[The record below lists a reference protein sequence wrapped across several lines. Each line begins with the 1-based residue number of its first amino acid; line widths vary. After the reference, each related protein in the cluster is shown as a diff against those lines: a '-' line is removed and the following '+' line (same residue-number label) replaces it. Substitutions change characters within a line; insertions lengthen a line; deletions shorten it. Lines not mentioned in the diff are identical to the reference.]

1 MGLLIA
7 GVVTVGLALL
17 VLLLVAVIP
26 REPTGVSRS
35 LLLLEHRIDPSSV
48 PRHQLPASERFI
60 APLLRRT
67 QRLGA
72 GLSPSGTYESLGRRL
87 DRAGNPGSWTPDRIL
102 GAKGAGLVLG
112 LLLGMLIIGPSAS
125 GVVLSLGL
133 AVMLFFAPDLALY
146 NAALRRKDLAS
157 KSLAEALDMLTIS
170 VEAGQAFDAAI
181 GHVARTITGPVAG
194 EFARVL
200 SEIQLGRSRS
210 DALHDVGNRLA
221 VPELKNFVTA
231 IAQADRF
238 GLPIAQVLREQTSA
252 MRVTRRQRAEEK
264 AQKVTVKIIFPL
276 ILCIFPAIFVVIIG
290 PGVIR
295 IIAALSRF

>member
-1 MGLLIA
+1 MQ
-7 GVVTVGLALL
+7 
-17 VLLLVAVIP
+17 
-26 REPTGVSRS
+26 
-35 LLLLEHRIDPSSV
+35 LLEHRIDPSTV
-48 PRHQLPASERFI
+48 PRHELPASERFI

-72 GLSPSGTYESLGRRL
+72 GLSPRGTSESLARRL
-87 DRAGNPGSWTPDRIL
+87 DRAGNPQSWTPDRIL

-112 LLLGMLIIGPSAS
+112 L
-125 GVVLSLGL
+125 VLGL
-133 AVMLFFAPDLALY
+133 ALLGLSLSGVLLALVLGAVLFFAPDLALY
-146 NAALRRKDLAS
+146 NLALRRRETAS

-252 MRVTRRQRAEEK
+252 MRVARRQKAEEK

-295 IIAALSRF
+295 ILAALKFF

>member
-7 GVVTVGLALL
+7 AVVTIGLALL
-17 VLLLVAVIP
+17 LLLLVVAIP
-26 REPTGVSRS
+26 REPTGVARS
-35 LLLLEHRIDPSSV
+35 LMLLEHRIDPSSV
-48 PRHQLPASERFI
+48 PRHELPASERFL

-72 GLSPSGTYESLGRRL
+72 GLSPNGTQESLARQL
-87 DRAGNPGSWTPDRIL
+87 DRAGNPGSWTADRIF

-112 LLLGMLIIGPSAS
+112 LVLGLLLVGPSVG
-125 GVVLSLGL
+125 GVLIALGL
-133 AVMLFFAPDLALY
+133 AVLLFFAPDLALY
-146 NAALRRKDLAS
+146 NLALRRRESAS

-210 DALHDVGNRLA
+210 DALHDIGNRLA

-238 GLPIAQVLREQTSA
+238 GLPIAQVLREQTAA
-252 MRVTRRQRAEEK
+252 MRIARRQKAEEK

-295 IIAALSRF
+295 ILGALKFF